1 MRQGTKIVD
10 ACVCKKSWSNLNQKF
25 KAEITQTFYLSIFA
39 DEQFFL
45 LIFYN
50 FLVE

>member
-25 KAEITQTFYLSIFA
+25 KAEII
-39 DEQFFL
+39 EQPSL
-45 LIFYN
+45 NLKANTYN
-50 FLVE
+50 GSA